1 MHTLGR
7 RNWQLPH
14 WLDRRLPHLDIEG
27 EVIEAPADDQVSTVP
42 VPV

>member
-7 RNWQLPH
+7 RNWQLPE
-14 WLDRRLPHLDIEG
+14 WLNRRLPHLDIEG
-27 EVIEAPADDQVSTVP
+27 EVIETPVLDHEGKVP